1 MDAPLPLIEFDVTE
15 FDVTEVMVSAPEWLA
30 IIDDEIKFSLSPSVL
45 FQIEKNIL
53 EANLEANSEIIY
65 KLNSQK
71 LLQVLASSLGM
82 ASLRQGAI
90 VIWTYYNDLDGSP
103 DLDTDV
109 MRSPIL
115 RTLLNIDGKLS
126 QKVCLDILSHPLGD
140 RILQAH
146 SYLVGQVS
154 RQFVTA
160 IADYVEAK
168 LRPFTIATISMATA
182 IAWCDPLQ
190 KLGQKYQLPDVVI
203 ANCWSLI
210 IAAPIV
216 VLLIWWINSRLS
228 LRLPSL
234 PKSAQQFG
242 QFLLKLLESRA
253 FQIVAIA
260 SIAILLISWLVI
272 TFGHLPING
281 QLSLVIRGMVSY
293 VEPYLPVA
301 IISLRKLIVSALG
314 KIFFK
319 YSFFVKL
326 IFGRFI

>member
-1 MDAPLPLIEFDVTE
+1 
-15 FDVTEVMVSAPEWLA
+15 MVSAPEWLS
-30 IIDDEIKFSLSPSVL
+30 IIDDEIRLFLSPNVL
-45 FQIEKNIL
+45 LQIEQDIL
-53 EANLEANSEIIY
+53 EANLETNSELIY
-65 KLNSQK
+65 KFNSQE
-71 LLQVLASSLGM
+71 LLQVLASSVGI

-90 VIWTYYNDLDGSP
+90 VIWTYYSDLDAPP
-103 DLDTDV
+103 DKNV

-126 QKVCLDILSHPLGD
+126 QKVCRDILSHSLGD

-168 LRPFTIATISMATA
+168 LRPFTIATISMTTA

-190 KLGQKYQLPDVVI
+190 KLGQKYHLPDAVI
-203 ANCWSLI
+203 GNCWSI
-210 IAAPIV
+210 VIAAPIT
-216 VLLIWWINSRLS
+216 VLLIWGINSRLS
-228 LRLPSL
+228 LHLPSLHLPSL

-242 QFLLKLLESRA
+242 QVLLKLLESRA
-253 FQIVAIA
+253 LQLVAIA
-260 SIAILLISWLVI
+260 SMAILLISWLVI

-281 QLSLVIRGMVSY
+281 QLSLVIRDIVSY

-301 IISLRKLIVSALG
+301 IISLRKWIGSALG
-314 KIFFK
+314 KVFFK

-326 IFGRFI
+326 IFGRFIK